1 MNDSFVVMQVGVL
14 PILDYLDKVIPNW
27 NHLVSEVVCVV
38 YVGKLFVFNEDL
50 ALKMGLVLKV
60 HFVCLKDKLFW
71 IVLLHYN

>member
-38 YVGKLFVFNEDL
+38 NVGKLFVFNEDL

-60 HFVCLKDKLFW
+60 HFVSLKDKLFC